1 MPDFRRWELNAARPD
16 QPAVPEEFS
25 WSPAKHFLFRKC
37 RRAWYFRHYLAQGG
51 WDVLSGDAALHA
63 YLLKYLSTLDGW
75 LGEVLEESAVRALLA
90 IAAVPPDARA
100 EALTEELQTEVSA
113 RLLRASDELASE
125 AYLDDP
131 KLTSFAELHYQTGE
145 FVSGAALMNAAKE
158 RFTLFFRLWED
169 SELPDELA
177 SVDPLCWRLPPEHR
191 SFRMRGINISLRPWL
206 YAVQHHGVQAW
217 TFHFFSASSGEMDL
231 RTDEEEYGL
240 TERVF
245 AAWCAEKYPGFS
257 VRVKNISCTEEGLI
271 RHCIIP
277 VPVSSGFVCESA
289 DAMHRLLRLPGG
301 VTPEHFERT
310 EYPENCQHCSF
321 RGLCEN
327 YPPRNESR

>member
-1 MPDFRRWELNAARPD
+1 M
-16 QPAVPEEFS
+16 
-25 WSPAKHFLFRKC
+25 
-37 RRAWYFRHYLAQGG
+37 
-51 WDVLSGDAALHA
+51 LSGDAALHA

-301 VTPEHFERT
+301 ITPEHFERT
-310 EYPENCQHCSF
+310 EYPENCLHCSF